1 MQHVQGDA
9 DCVIVE
15 VALLSAMEYA
25 TVLVGEDTDLLILHL
40 FYVKSDMKDVF
51 FSSTRA
57 SATRRWE
64 IKRTQSCLGPNVCK
78 NILFSHAFGGCNTT
92 SRPFS
97 VGKSVPVKRM
107 QQKNKLFE
115 NGAKVFLRTNSDHQ
129 MIAETGEKLLV
140 DIYNGND
147 GDTLDK
153 LRLVKYHEK
162 VSTGS
167 KQIQPKVLPPTS
179 AAAKYYS
186 YRVFYQVQEWACL
199 VTSLELMPEE
209 WGFQLQRGQLLPV
222 HTDISPAPEEL
233 LNVIRCG
240 CTTDCSSHRCSCRKV
255 GLSCTTACGQC
266 HGTSCLNSMLPMDE
280 EEEEPNVR
288 GRTACRTDSDLY

>member
-1 MQHVQGDA
+1 
-9 DCVIVE
+9 
-15 VALLSAMEYA
+15 
-25 TVLVGEDTDLLILHL
+25 
-40 FYVKSDMKDVF
+40 MK
-51 FSSTRA
+51 R
-57 SATRRWE
+57 
-64 IKRTQSCLGPNVCK
+64 L
-78 NILFSHAFGGCNTT
+78 
-92 SRPFS
+92 
-97 VGKSVPVKRM
+97 

-115 NGAKVFLRTNSDHQ
+115 NGANVFLRTNSDHQ

-140 DIYNGND
+140 DIYNGSN

-167 KQIQPKVLPPTS
+167 KQVQPKVLPPTS
-179 AAAKYYS
+179 AAAKYHS

-199 VTSLELMPEE
+199 GTSLELMPEE

-222 HTDISPAPEEL
+222 HTDIPPAPEEL

-255 GLSCTTACGQC
+255 SLSCTNAC
-266 HGTSCLNSMLPMDE
+266 
-280 EEEEPNVR
+280 
-288 GRTACRTDSDLY
+288 

>member
-1 MQHVQGDA
+1 
-9 DCVIVE
+9 
-15 VALLSAMEYA
+15 
-25 TVLVGEDTDLLILHL
+25 
-40 FYVKSDMKDVF
+40 MKDVF

-64 IKRTQSCLGPNVCK
+64 IKRTQSCLGPSVCK
-78 NILFSHAFGGCNTT
+78 NILFVHAFGGCDTT
-92 SRPFS
+92 SRPFG
-97 VGKSVPVKRM
+97 VGKSVPVKRL

-115 NGAKVFLRTNSDHQ
+115 NGAKVFLCTNSDHQ
-129 MIAETGEKLLV
+129 MIAATGEKLLV

-167 KQIQPKVLPPTS
+167 KQVQPKVLPPTS
-179 AAAKYYS
+179 AAVKYHS

-199 VTSLELMPEE
+199 GTSLEHMPEE
-209 WGFQLQRGQLLPV
+209 WGFQLQRGQLLP
-222 HTDISPAPEEL
+222 DISPAPEEL

-240 CTTDCSSHRCSCRKV
+240 RTTNCSSHRCKF
-255 GLSCTTACGQC
+255 A
-266 HGTSCLNSMLPMDE
+266 
-280 EEEEPNVR
+280 
-288 GRTACRTDSDLY
+288 GRSASAAQLHVDSAAAQAA